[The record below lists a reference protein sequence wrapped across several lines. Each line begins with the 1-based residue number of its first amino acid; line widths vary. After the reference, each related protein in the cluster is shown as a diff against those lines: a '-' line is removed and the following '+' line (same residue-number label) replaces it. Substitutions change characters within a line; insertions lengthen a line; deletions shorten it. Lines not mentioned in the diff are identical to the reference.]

1 MKKVTRLIDSFAEME
16 DPRMNRCKKH
26 NLTDIVAISICA
38 VLCGADSWDEI
49 ESFGISK
56 KKWLKT
62 FLELPN
68 GIPSHD
74 TFNRLFSN
82 LNPDQF
88 ETAFSNW
95 VASLIIAVKGEVV
108 AIDGKTIRGAKVNG
122 KSPIHMVSAW
132 ACENSIVLGQVKV
145 SEKSNEIT
153 AIPELLSKLAIEGC
167 TVTIDAMG
175 CQENIVSKI
184 KEAKAEYV
192 IAVKG
197 NQGSLYE
204 QIMDEFRFS
213 KNQPK
218 EADIDFEHGRIE
230 TRKCTVIKEFKH
242 ITNQEKW
249 NGLKTIVRM
258 ESIREFKN
266 KGKTESATRYYISSL
281 DVDEKTFQKTI
292 RNHWHVENKLHWI
305 LDVSFGEDASRKRN
319 GNASQNF
326 SLITKIA
333 LNLAKNEKTCKL
345 GVKSKRKKAGWDENY
360 LLTLLGI

>member
-1 MKKVTRLIDSFAEME
+1 MKEATRLIDFFADMK
-16 DPRMNRCKKH
+16 DPRMDRCKKH
-26 NLTDIVAISICA
+26 NLVDIVAISICA

-49 ESFGISK
+49 EKFGNSK
-56 KKWLKT
+56 WKWLKT

-82 LNPDQF
+82 LDPNVF
-88 ETAFSNW
+88 EAAFGNW
-95 VASLIIAVKGEVV
+95 VASLMVAVKGEVV

-132 ACENSIVLGQVKV
+132 ACENSLVLGQVKV

-153 AIPELLSKLAIEGC
+153 AIPELLSKLVMEGC
-167 TVTIDAMG
+167 IVTIDAMG
-175 CQENIVSKI
+175 CQENIASDI
-184 KEAKAEYV
+184 KNANADYV
-192 IAVKG
+192 LAVKG

-204 QIMDEFRFS
+204 EIQDEFRFVGNPPQ
-213 KNQPK
+213 KTV
-218 EADIDFEHGRIE
+218 IDFGHGRIE
-230 TRKCTVIKEFKH
+230 TRKCTVLNRFEH
-242 ITNQEKW
+242 ISNPKKW
-249 NGLKTIVRM
+249 AGLKSMVRM
-258 ESIREFKN
+258 ESTREFK
-266 KGKTESATRYYISSL
+266 KSGKTENATRYYISSL
-281 DVDEKTFQKTI
+281 DADEKEFQKII
-292 RNHWHVENKLHWI
+292 RNHWHVENKLHWV
-305 LDVSFGEDASRKRN
+305 LDVSFGEDASRKRS

-345 GVKSKRKKAGWDENY
+345 GVKSKRKLAGWDENY